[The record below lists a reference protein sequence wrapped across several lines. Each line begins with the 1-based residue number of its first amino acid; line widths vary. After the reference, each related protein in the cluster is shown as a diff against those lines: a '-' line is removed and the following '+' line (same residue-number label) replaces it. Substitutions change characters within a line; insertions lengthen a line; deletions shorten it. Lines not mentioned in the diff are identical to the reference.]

1 MKAEI
6 TTDTELVET
15 VFRVENEQG
24 VGPYRSDNLCD
35 GILNHHNGSKK
46 HPNPWHDPLIH
57 RYMEKDEFCGFES
70 LDALFEWFSDEE
82 IDALELQGY
91 YMVQTQGIVTAKGEK
106 QLLFKK
112 IPTHSQ
118 NHTYSLFSCFF
129 PLNNV

>member
-15 VFRVENEQG
+15 VFRVENEEG
-24 VGPYRSDNLCD
+24 IGPYRNNNLCN
-35 GILNHHNGSKK
+35 GLLNHHNDSEN
-46 HPNPWHDPLIH
+46 NPAPWRDPFIK
-57 RYMEKDEFCGFES
+57 RNMKENEFCGFES

-91 YMVQTQGIVTAKGEK
+91 SIFKTQGIVTVKGEK

-112 IPTHSQ
+112 IPTHCQ